1 MGVFFRM
8 ENFVRVV
15 FNKGRWENFKEF
27 DIWKIFGKLEFLKMR
42 LGDKDNSDIFLDL
55 KVY

>member
-1 MGVFFRM
+1 MVFFFRM